1 MVIAIVRV
9 RGISGIKPDI
19 VRTMELLK
27 LTRKHHCVLY
37 KDETVTIKSM
47 LNVCKDYVTWGTIS
61 GETLRSLV
69 EKRGRLPGDK
79 RVPEATVEKAIK
91 AIEAGKNKDTGIKS
105 VFRLSPPSH
114 GWEPLK
120 DRYPKGALGPR
131 GDEINDL
138 LRRMI

>member
-9 RGISGIKPDI
+9 RGVSGIKPDI
-19 VRTMELLK
+19 KKTMELLK

-37 KDETVTIKSM
+37 KEDTASLKGM
-47 LNVCKDYVTWGTIS
+47 LNICKDYCTWGNIS
-61 GETLRSLV
+61 GETLRSLI
-69 EKRGRLPGDK
+69 EKRGRFIGDK
-79 RVPEATVEKAIK
+79 RVPSNQVEKIAK
-91 AIEAGKNKDTGIKS
+91 SIEAGEKTEIKP
-105 VFRLSPPSH
+105 VFRLSPPSK

-131 GDEINDL
+131 GEEINLL